1 MTHICTCLG
10 LVNRGIIC
18 RHFFQIMLCSN
29 MVRFYI
35 SFIPSRWYCDKHPDP
50 YEQLYYIAQKFNKG
64 QLLGK
69 PLTKAANGWYLP
81 ESDHSQHN
89 YKIIN
94 ERQFYGELWGVAQ
107 SITQKALKKQDHTV
121 IEKLQNILE
130 ELATTDEDNE
140 EDEDDEED
148 EENEE
153 HEEDDN
159 DEVPFDLQN
168 PQRKPKRGRPKDLHL
183 AAKFFEKLSNNYLE
197 LLDGKENFNIV
208 INVGESPNAI
218 RYTQCFNVKKL

>member
-18 RHFFQIMLCSN
+18 WHFFQIMLYSD
-29 MVRFYI
+29 MARFHI

-69 PLTKAANGWYLP
+69 PLTKAANVWYLP

-94 ERQFYGELWGVAQ
+94 EGRFYGELWGIAQ

-130 ELATTDEDNE
+130 ELATTDEEDE

-159 DEVPFDLQN
+159 DEVQLIFKILKKNLKEDDLKVPN
-168 PQRKPKRGRPKDLHL
+168 ELNHPPKFQK
-183 AAKFFEKLSNNYLE
+183 KN
-197 LLDGKENFNIV
+197 ENVAFV
-208 INVGESPNAI
+208 ESMDIIQAH
-218 RYTQCFNVKKL
+218 VKKINHQANQIIT